1 MHTPFSPVLGSCW
14 LVRTG
19 SLLAERMRSLE
30 AANRSMSRTDREYE
44 PAGEATVRGGGKK
57 KKKKI
62 KPSRNSFLK
71 FCNGNGIVQNRT
83 HKSVHMYLTDRLR
96 LGDLGSFFVLYQCV
110 VNKQDPFNVLAGLVR
125 MLCLQHPEQV
135 FQASLREEKNE
146 AEIKQHHKDMSKRQD

>member
-57 KKKKI
+57 KKKDKTVTQQL
-62 KPSRNSFLK
+62 LK
-71 FCNGNGIVQNRT
+71 VLQWKRDSPEQNTQIRT
-83 HKSVHMYLTDRLR
+83 HVPH
-96 LGDLGSFFVLYQCV
+96 
-110 VNKQDPFNVLAGLVR
+110 
-125 MLCLQHPEQV
+125 
-135 FQASLREEKNE
+135 
-146 AEIKQHHKDMSKRQD
+146 RQTAAW

>member
-44 PAGEATVRGGGKK
+44 LAGEATVRGKE
-57 KKKKI
+57 KKKI
-62 KPSRNSFLK
+62 KPSHNSFLK

-83 HKSVHMYLTDRLR
+83 HKSVHMYLTD
-96 LGDLGSFFVLYQCV
+96 
-110 VNKQDPFNVLAGLVR
+110 
-125 MLCLQHPEQV
+125 
-135 FQASLREEKNE
+135 
-146 AEIKQHHKDMSKRQD
+146 